1 VVAQEAAPAESAA
14 PAPEVT
20 GSEKFAAAVQRAI
33 ERLKPQ
39 LIAEIVKELK
49 GE

>member
-1 VVAQEAAPAESAA
+1 MLN
-14 PAPEVT
+14 
-20 GSEKFAAAVQRAI
+20 AAVNSNGNAKLADAVHRAI
-33 ERLKPQ
+33 DRLKPQ